1 MESIPLKELL
11 SLTEEIHIKTREASK
26 ITDLDTREFLV
37 IDKALQ
43 ILQGEL
49 LNNNSKLTE
58 IDKRIKRDT
67 KKLEEV
73 DPTYTDVQM
82 QLYRDRLGD
91 LNTEKQTRLEILS
104 QNRKD
109 LKTQVAR
116 IRQTLEKVL
125 DKNTPLP
132 ERILTL
138 ISEQIVTII
147 STLTA
152 LLTVIATIVL
162 SVMGDFGGDR
172 GTGVSLPKDKGALKK
187 WLERLADALKR
198 LAGKAVEALPAIVGS
213 VVCATLSFLEKVVRF
228 AAKHTWAIIF
238 LLQGLLV
245 GG

>member
-104 QNRKD
+104 QNRK
-109 LKTQVAR
+109 
-116 IRQTLEKVL
+116 VL

-213 VVCATLSFLEKVVRF
+213 VVGAILSFLGKAVAFVAEHKWALIVFVAGLAGWWLMQKV
-228 AAKHTWAIIF
+228 KKS
-238 LLQGLLV
+238 
-245 GG
+245 